1 MHTVIRLIL
10 PLTVGVFSLP
20 LRKHQL
26 AAVAS
31 ERYFME
37 KVTKAKDFGVPWVS
51 EWALIITI
59 FSFSKSSRYSI
70 WKAIFPKYT
79 PPRTEP
85 SALASHQC
93 DQIWQKFTTSA
104 KIHHFGKNLFGIC
117 FRFILYL
124 AIFWTY
130 FGIFGYW
137 AKFHC
142 CKWTNIKKNNLAI
155 WSHYRSAKNKVPR
168 PFVGLR
174 QERGLG

>member
-79 PPRTEP
+79 PQATQRPWTEP

-104 KIHHFGKNLFGIC
+104 KIYRFLAFVLGFFVFANILNLLWHFWVLGKVSL
-117 FRFILYL
+117 L
-124 AIFWTY
+124 
-130 FGIFGYW
+130 
-137 AKFHC
+137 
-142 CKWTNIKKNNLAI
+142 
-155 WSHYRSAKNKVPR
+155 
-168 PFVGLR
+168 
-174 QERGLG
+174 